1 MIKNRIKDK
10 GRELFN
16 EFGFRNITLRDIA
29 ISINKSYG
37 NITYHFP
44 TKEHLLQAI
53 FSDMNDRLIALQSN
67 LPKDINYLEY
77 FLLLPY
83 YSFDISVDYLFFFKY
98 FVEIKRAYPKFYE
111 IVEKTNNFRKE
122 KWKDLFILLQQQSY
136 LENTLSEQ
144 DLFYIMELS
153 TGIRIFYFME
163 NDLANLNKQI
173 FVQKVNKLLYP
184 YLTKKGK
191 SIYQMNK

>member
-83 YSFDISVDYLFFFKY
+83 YSFDISVDYLFFF
-98 FVEIKRAYPKFYE
+98 
-111 IVEKTNNFRKE
+111 
-122 KWKDLFILLQQQSY
+122 
-136 LENTLSEQ
+136 
-144 DLFYIMELS
+144 
-153 TGIRIFYFME
+153 
-163 NDLANLNKQI
+163 
-173 FVQKVNKLLYP
+173 
-184 YLTKKGK
+184 
-191 SIYQMNK
+191 